1 MISYRT
7 KRFHAWSQI
16 NRIFSRM
23 VFLERRLGVSVFSS
37 LFMWGGTSPVGGDLE
52 WKSQRKNHFK
62 KMGFPFAGSHL
73 PRRKFIWSNDLL
85 FSFLVSFIDRELFC
99 FPPIL
104 PFLLSSDLRSGILLF
119 LFFSFFSFLPFL
131 FFSLSSDL
139 WLGIRVLA
147 FVIRSPLRRF
157 CCPLLRGKGWGFFSW
172 DEVQSSLRLC
182 LNMVFSLCVPDFD
195 IWGETDWCVGCRF
208 RVKLSY
214 HFHEARVTMMIWKQ
228 RAQLVMCT
236 TRWVLKHPV
245 YGIVILRLGIYAS
258 RPNVSKLCSFI
269 GSTNASILISVILEY
284 KLLASVSCF
293 QKICLLSTN
302 DLCLLWP

>member
-1 MISYRT
+1 
-7 KRFHAWSQI
+7 
-16 NRIFSRM
+16 M

-131 FFSLSSDL
+131 FFFFIFRSLIGNSSFSIRYSLSL
-139 WLGIRVLA
+139 EEI
-147 FVIRSPLRRF
+147 
-157 CCPLLRGKGWGFFSW
+157 LL
-172 DEVQSSLRLC
+172 SSSSGGR
-182 LNMVFSLCVPDFD
+182 M
-195 IWGETDWCVGCRF
+195 
-208 RVKLSY
+208 
-214 HFHEARVTMMIWKQ
+214 
-228 RAQLVMCT
+228 
-236 TRWVLKHPV
+236 RWVGRGV
-245 YGIVILRLGIYAS
+245 
-258 RPNVSKLCSFI
+258 
-269 GSTNASILISVILEY
+269 E
-284 KLLASVSCF
+284 
-293 QKICLLSTN
+293 
-302 DLCLLWP
+302 